1 MDSAFTRQDPEFLQK
16 FIQFLA
22 EEGIQEDR
30 RNFIV
35 QEIINSPEKRAE
47 AEERIKEFE
56 ESQFI
61 LIDEENSEEES
72 FSIKRKK
79 SIENLRNFIE
89 DTVEDYYRDPEELS
103 ERAEDPNSSIELE
116 GPPEEQLSEEE
127 EPERFFPARERPW
140 FRPPLTFYR
149 GINPIDLAF
158 GFTRAEVAERRRV
171 EFEATFDRAIHTP
184 IPEDP
189 AYLDDFLEPELFEF
203 TEVERV
209 RYPEEHPVLEPVY
222 FQPNQ
227 DIFED
232 SDSDSEDMKDQWP
245 RFDGE
250 NPLDYHIN
258 DFIQAIETKFAT
270 KGTPLANKKTI
281 IISLLRREAED
292 YYNDRNNHGWV
303 LPVGAAGAEPDR
315 ANAAAHNA
323 WLQANYDYLIE
334 WLKVTFHGQ
343 EEQRIIRSSMN
354 NMKQAAKE
362 SPQAFA
368 SRVGK
373 EVAKAG
379 IPAGDAREILKEQI
393 WEKGLHP
400 LVKRYI
406 DENLVDDFV
415 NKIRLANNFW
425 KVHF

>member
-1 MDSAFTRQDPEFLQK
+1 LKTDSASTRQDPEFLQK

-22 EEGIQEDR
+22 EEGTREDR

-47 AEERIKEFE
+47 AEQRIKEFE
-56 ESQFI
+56 EAQSI
-61 LIDEENSEEES
+61 LTDEENSEEEL

-89 DTVEDYYRDPEELS
+89 ETVEDYYRDPEELS

-127 EPERFFPARERPW
+127 ENPEERFFPAREIPW

-149 GINPIDLAF
+149 GVNPIDLAF
-158 GFTRAEVAERRRV
+158 RFPRRAELAEARRA
-171 EFEATFDRAIHTP
+171 EFEATLDRAIHTP
-184 IPEDP
+184 VPEDP

-209 RYPEEHPVLEPVY
+209 RYQEEHPVPGPEP

-227 DIFED
+227 EIFED

-270 KGTPLANKKTI
+270 KGTPLINKKNI
-281 IISLLRREAED
+281 IVSLLRRKAED
-292 YYNDRNNHGWV
+292 YYNDRVHHGWA
-303 LPVGAAGAEPDR
+303 PPAGAAGAEPNR
-315 ANAAAHNA
+315 AVAVAAH
-323 WLQANYDYLIE
+323 
-334 WLKVTFHGQ
+334 
-343 EEQRIIRSSMN
+343 
-354 NMKQAAKE
+354 
-362 SPQAFA
+362 
-368 SRVGK
+368 
-373 EVAKAG
+373 
-379 IPAGDAREILKEQI
+379 DA
-393 WEKGLHP
+393 
-400 LVKRYI
+400 
-406 DENLVDDFV
+406 
-415 NKIRLANNFW
+415 
-425 KVHF
+425 